1 MNFRGDLSGTKIY
14 QQLSLLQ
21 CYCEPDITLLSEIN
35 CCHTRILCKHSMSK
49 QSEISNDDIKLFRQ
63 TIGPVT
69 RITQDRVIDDIPK
82 PSTLSEQFI
91 KENHKIRQ
99 EMLSG
104 TYEPSE
110 IETGDELL
118 FIRPGIQ
125 KQILR
130 KLRRG
135 QFSVEKELDL
145 HGMTVDVA
153 RQALS
158 RFLAKCTIQHHRCIR
173 IIHGKGH
180 GSKEK
185 QPILKVKLNYWL
197 QQRDEVLAF
206 CSARPVD
213 GGTGAVYILLKRC

>member
-1 MNFRGDLSGTKIY
+1 M
-14 QQLSLLQ
+14 
-21 CYCEPDITLLSEIN
+21 
-35 CCHTRILCKHSMSK
+35 LC
-49 QSEISNDDIKLFRQ
+49 
-63 TIGPVT
+63 
-69 RITQDRVIDDIPK
+69 
-82 PSTLSEQFI
+82 
-91 KENHKIRQ
+91 
-99 EMLSG
+99 G

-145 HGMTVDVA
+145 HGMTIDVA